1 MKQILVVTDRHGL
14 ALHHDLL
21 LRLQDQL
28 SEEYEVITVDRE
40 SQQLQ
45 TYLTDFNQPIM
56 LWDEKQ
62 MGPAPDAEPCSDNLL
77 RKMAKQI
84 IESLSVN
91 AFPAGPIETARPP
104 KIRQNDKW
112 PGQSYKSR
120 SRKHRR

>member
-14 ALHHDLL
+14 ALHRDLL

-45 TYLTDFNQPIM
+45 TYLTDFNQPIL

-62 MGPAPDAEPCSDNLL
+62 MGPAPDAESYSDNLL

-84 IESLSVN
+84 IESIPVN
-91 AFPAGPIETARPP
+91 ALSIGPITAERQP
-104 KIRQNDKW
+104 KIRQPDKW